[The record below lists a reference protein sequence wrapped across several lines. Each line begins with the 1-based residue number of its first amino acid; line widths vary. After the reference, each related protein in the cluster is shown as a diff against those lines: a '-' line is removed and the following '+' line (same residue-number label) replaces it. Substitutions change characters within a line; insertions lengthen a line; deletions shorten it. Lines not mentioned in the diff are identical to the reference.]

1 MTTTTGTSA
10 ATEPLTVINAVRP
23 AQRSIISTSTR
34 ARLSPACAIR
44 CWPAQVVTAVA
55 SSASLTTKSDAM
67 KMTVGS
73 PNPARD
79 WSRSSTPVAHS
90 ESATPSATI
99 ATGTRSHTKIATT
112 APDPV

>member
-1 MTTTTGTSA
+1 
-10 ATEPLTVINAVRP
+10 
-23 AQRSIISTSTR
+23 
-34 ARLSPACAIR
+34 
-44 CWPAQVVTAVA
+44 
-55 SSASLTTKSDAM
+55 M

-112 APDPV
+112 DGQRRLAGELLPLTLHREHDQIATLGHHSRVRGLADEA